1 MLGGIISLASY
12 GLGTGGTAGNL
23 LFQLEQQGVFAYVLP
38 FLMIFAVLFGIL
50 TKIEIFGKNKGINV
64 ILSLAVAL
72 MALQMNFVSYFFRE
86 IFPRMGV
93 MLSIILVVMVL
104 LGLFFDFKKSVFVK
118 WIMGII
124 VTVGVIIIIAQ
135 SFDVFGVFGG
145 STFGWN
151 IGYIFQQYMGA
162 ILTGVIII
170 GGIIAITVGGKSQD
184 DAKRKTRKKQGMN
197 NFYNMMSD
205 MTTED

>member
-50 TKIEIFGKNKGINV
+50 TKIKMFGENKGINI

-72 MALQMNFVSYFFRE
+72 MSLQMNFVSYFFRE

-93 MLSIILVVMVL
+93 MLSIILVVVIL

-124 VTVGVIIIIAQ
+124 VTVGVIIIVAQ
-135 SFDVFGVFGG
+135 SFDVFGIFGA
-145 STFGWN
+145 SSLGWN
-151 IGYIFQQYMGA
+151 IGYVFQQYMGA

-170 GGIIAITVGGKSQD
+170 GGIIAVTVGGRSQD
-184 DAKRKTRKKQGMN
+184 DEKRKSRKKQGMN